1 MSCVTYFEVK
11 SPKRGAKL
19 RLDASFFVIGRG
31 ERIGIF
37 HDDPS
42 ISREHAAI
50 VIKKSGV
57 RVRDLGS
64 KNGVL
69 LNGEPI
75 GKYAEVDVKPGDS
88 LKVGA
93 TTLVLHEG
101 EPPVVVVDKSATLPE
116 ATPVPEPVEV
126 EPPAPI
132 SSDEEDDAEAA
143 PPADAAPPAP
153 AASDPE
159 ATRPPEVAPASEI
172 GATGDGASAKASSES
187 TPQLE

>member
-1 MSCVTYFEVK
+1 MVAVSWFEVK

-31 ERIGIF
+31 ERIPIF

-69 LNGEPI
+69 LNGSQI
-75 GKYAEVDVKPGDS
+75 GRYSEVDVKPGDS

-93 TTLVLHEG
+93 TVLVLHEG
-101 EPPVVVVDKSATLPE
+101 EPPVAVEK
-116 ATPVPEPVEV
+116 PVEE

-132 SSDEEDDAEAA
+132 SSDEEDDAEPAPVAA
-143 PPADAAPPAP
+143 PPQPPAP
-153 AASDPE
+153 PVTQEKPPEPE
-159 ATRPPEVAPASEI
+159 APSVPT
-172 GATGDGASAKASSES
+172 
-187 TPQLE
+187 LE

>member
-1 MSCVTYFEVK
+1 
-11 SPKRGAKL
+11 
-19 RLDASFFVIGRG
+19 RG
-31 ERIGIF
+31 ERIPIF

-50 VIKKSGV
+50 VIKKTGV

-69 LNGEPI
+69 LNGSQI

-93 TTLVLHEG
+93 TVLVLHEG
-101 EPPVVVVDKSATLPE
+101 EPPVA
-116 ATPVPEPVEV
+116 VEKPIEE
-126 EPPAPI
+126 EPPAPT

-143 PPADAAPPAP
+143 PPPAP
-153 AASDPE
+153 SAAQE
-159 ATRPPEVAPASEI
+159 KPPESE
-172 GATGDGASAKASSES
+172 GPPTVVTE
-187 TPQLE
+187 